1 MIKKLLFRGFP
12 KTSGCGKATLDF
24 FLKKLRRFQIFGF
37 WPAVLVGVVLT
48 ACFPDA
54 LRETPPE
61 PEPAGTEFIPA
72 AYRGAGTYAA
82 ALEELAETER
92 SGGFEPGIGLPES
105 MLREGLGDYGGAAI
119 AAYKELSWA
128 YGLGGGITREGI
140 AEGLGAVL
148 SLYEIR
154 EENPDLIDP
163 SLGEEERE
171 KALLAVRGLLAFHHG
186 QWTKARLS
194 LETLFDARD
203 EPDSFAQWM
212 CLVCRLEEGESSRQ
226 VFATYGAIRAR
237 YERFPEYWYRG
248 ARNFSG
254 NLRGEYAEGCINL
267 APRGPFA
274 EECRGILAETLGLSF
289 EEKNNIRTL
298 AEIETSVVR
307 ALSSDT
313 PGVLTELFGLLSLHD
328 NPYTLYAAGAM
339 RALAVQE
346 DFRTWFAREAAAS
359 SGRLAERLFYI
370 SRG

>member
-1 MIKKLLFRGFP
+1 MIKRWLFLTF
-12 KTSGCGKATLDF
+12 T
-24 FLKKLRRFQIFGF
+24 FG
-37 WPAVLVGVVLT
+37 PAVLAGIVLT
-48 ACFPDA
+48 ACFPEA

-61 PEPAGTEFIPA
+61 PEAAGTEFLPA
-72 AYRGAGTYAA
+72 AYGGNGTYAA
-82 ALEELAETER
+82 ALDELAETER
-92 SGGFEPGIGLPES
+92 SGGFEPGIGLTES
-105 MLREGLGDYGGAAI
+105 MLREGSGDYGGAVI

-140 AEGLGAVL
+140 AEGLGAVR
-148 SLYEIR
+148 SLYESPG
-154 EENPDLIDP
+154 ENSSPVDP
-163 SLGEEERE
+163 SLGEAERE
-171 KALLAVRGLLAFHHG
+171 KALRAVRGLLAFHHG
-186 QWTKARLS
+186 QWTDARLS
-194 LETLFDARD
+194 LEALFDARD

-212 CLVCRLEEGESSRQ
+212 CLVCRLEEGEPSRQ
-226 VFATYGAIRAR
+226 VFAAYGAIRAR

-274 EECRGILAETLGLSF
+274 EECRGILAEALGLSF
-289 EEKNNIRTL
+289 EEKNNVKTL

-307 ALSSDT
+307 AVASDT

-328 NPYTLYAAGAM
+328 NPYTLYAAGAL

-346 DFRTWFAREAAAS
+346 DFRTWFAREAAGS

>member
-1 MIKKLLFRGFP
+1 MIKKRLFLKELRPSRNFSFWNGFP
-12 KTSGCGKATLDF
+12 
-24 FLKKLRRFQIFGF
+24 RFAF

-61 PEPAGTEFIPA
+61 PEPAGTELFPA
-72 AYRGAGTYAA
+72 AYGGTYAA

-92 SGGFEPGIGLPES
+92 SRGFEPGIGLTES

-148 SLYEIR
+148 SLYETR
-154 EENPDLIDP
+154 GENPDLIDP

-212 CLVCRLEEGESSRQ
+212 CLVCRLEEGEPSRQ
-226 VFATYGAIRAR
+226 VLAAYGAIRAR

-254 NLRGEYAEGCINL
+254 NLRGEYAEECINL

-289 EEKNNIRTL
+289 EEKNNIKTL
-298 AEIETSVVR
+298 AEIEISVVR
-307 ALSSDT
+307 AVSSDT
-313 PGVLTELFGLLSLHD
+313 PGVLTELFGLLSLRD

-346 DFRTWFAREAAAS
+346 DFRTWFAREAAGS